1 MKEIYYVALVL
12 DSVQLHAPF
21 TIGGSARESSSPLV
35 SNRIESQGISYYEVW
50 EIGVWMQK
58 P

>member
-35 SNRIESQGISYYEVW
+35 SNRIKSQGISYYEV
-50 EIGVWMQK
+50 
-58 P
+58 